1 MGDLETTKNLEITQG
16 QEKNQVNTQGQENMK
31 NLGNTQGQEK
41 NLENTQGQEIMKNL
55 VSTQGQEKNLENT
68 QDQVIMR
75 NLAIILDQ
83 AITKNLVKALALA
96 IGIFLVHLNL
106 PPRKK
111 LLLLQLLPLL
121 PLPQIPAHAMPYEIT
136 SE

>member
-1 MGDLETTKNLEITQG
+1 MGENIQD
-16 QEKNQVNTQGQENMK
+16 QV
-31 NLGNTQGQEK
+31 
-41 NLENTQGQEIMKNL
+41 IMKNL

-83 AITKNLVKALALA
+83 AITKNLVKVLALA

-111 LLLLQLLPLL
+111 LLLLQL
-121 PLPQIPAHAMPYEIT
+121 PQIPAHAIPYEIT
-136 SE
+136 SEMDLSPLWPNTVKPNSMPLAPMFSPTQSLRLSTIQILTPA

>member
-1 MGDLETTKNLEITQG
+1 MG
-16 QEKNQVNTQGQENMK
+16 
-31 NLGNTQGQEK
+31 EK
-41 NLENTQGQEIMKNL
+41 NLENIQGQVIMKNL
-55 VSTQGQEKNLENT
+55 VSTQG
-68 QDQVIMR
+68 QVIMR

-121 PLPQIPAHAMPYEIT
+121 PLPQIPAHAIPYEIT
-136 SE
+136 SEMDLSPLWPNTVKPNSMPLALMFSPTQSLRLSTILISTPV

>member
-1 MGDLETTKNLEITQG
+1 MG
-16 QEKNQVNTQGQENMK
+16 
-31 NLGNTQGQEK
+31 EK
-41 NLENTQGQEIMKNL
+41 NLENIQGQEIMKNL

-111 LLLLQLLPLL
+111 LLLQLLPLL
-121 PLPQIPAHAMPYEIT
+121 PLPQIPAHAIPYEIT